1 MKKPRPDAKA
11 TPPADACG
19 VTGQSHEAPSFAA
32 LLLAFPGEPGD
43 IPKRRRKLSRVAR
56 DGVPRRLSRAS
67 CKMKK

>member
-43 IPKRRRKLSRVAR
+43 IPKRRRKLSRASHEMAR
-56 DGVPRRLSRAS
+56 HAVCRARHAI
-67 CKMKK
+67 